1 MYIRK
6 ANIYDSMG
14 IAKVHVDVWKSA
26 YVGIIDNVYL
36 NELSFEKRKKSWMN
50 QLNKGSL
57 IYVAE
62 SKNGEI
68 VGFATPCVE
77 RNNHKDYKGE
87 ISALYVLDKYQG
99 QGVGR
104 DLLVK
109 SAKALR
115 NSNIKSLIV
124 WVLKDN
130 PSCKFYESLGGV
142 AKESKLTRIGE
153 KDYVS
158 IGYVW
163 EDINILADHTC
174 DSE

>member
-1 MYIRK
+1 MIIRK
-6 ANIYDSMG
+6 ANIYDSLG
-14 IAKVHVDVWKSA
+14 IAKVHIDVWKSS
-26 YVGIIDNVYL
+26 YVGIIDSGYL
-36 NELSFEKRKKSWMN
+36 NELSLEKRKKSWMS

-77 RNNHKDYKGE
+77 RTNHKEYKGE
-87 ISALYVLDKYQG
+87 ISAIYVLDKYQG
-99 QGVGR
+99 QGVGK
-104 DLLVK
+104 DLLIK

-115 NSNIKSLIV
+115 NSNINSLIV

-130 PSCKFYESLGGV
+130 PSCKFYESLNGV
-142 AKESKLTRIGE
+142 AKESKLIRIGE
-153 KDYVS
+153 KDYVA

-163 EDINILADHTC
+163 DDIDMLADY
-174 DSE
+174 DED